1 MVKTKK
7 KINNANHSKINATSK
22 KTFKR
27 DKSYNSVR
35 NKKCKKNVSGNS
47 VFPKNLTKEKL
58 KNGQNQNLISKTK
71 LKHRSQNL
79 SLRER
84 MLEKLKAAKF
94 RFLNEQ
100 LYTSDGNDMQ
110 LLFKKDLKT
119 YVDYHEGFRQQV
131 AQWPI
136 NPVDIIIKTLM
147 KKLKSSKLTIADFGC
162 GEAKISASLEG
173 LAKVYSFD
181 LIALNNRVTQCDMS
195 HTQLQSSSVDIAVF
209 CLSLMGT
216 NLSGY
221 IMEANRVLKDGGL
234 LKIAEVES
242 RFQNVDD
249 FVRTIER
256 FGFKSTSYDSSHQL
270 FYFFNFKKI
279 SNVNKKRKNKLPE
292 LNLKPCLYKKR

>member
-94 RFLNEQ
+94 R
-100 LYTSDGNDMQ
+100 
-110 LLFKKDLKT
+110 
-119 YVDYHEGFRQQV
+119 
-131 AQWPI
+131 
-136 NPVDIIIKTLM
+136 
-147 KKLKSSKLTIADFGC
+147 LKSSKLTIADFGC